1 MGGMFMASSRSL
13 LDDLIQKGLLTRP
26 ICHCNLAHP
35 LINIAVGSH
44 VNPRSAERTN
54 RRALAPVSSNDNST
68 RMNEPTEHRSIVIAG
83 SASNVGKSSVSMG
96 LMAALVER
104 NMVVQSFK
112 VGPDVVDPLFHA
124 AATGRPSINLDRWFS
139 TPESLKKVRLMI
151 LVMCPGAEPPARFAQ
166 LTLRDGPRSSLLF
179 ARSLGPLTAR
189 SRISVSSKGPRG
201 FLTTSASQF
210 WPRRQTCCRT
220 TPRSWQNG
228 SAFRSSWSWTDPG
241 LRTASERW
249 SEDIVPGIPRP
260 DRTFAAS
267 FSTTCGITAISP
279 SSKPSSTAPAPSG
292 AFHLPRALVTCRCRL
307 LPRINYVV

>member
-139 TPESLKKVRLMI
+139 TPESAEEGAFDDPRDVSRGGTACSVR
-151 LVMCPGAEPPARFAQ
+151 AAH
-166 LTLRDGPRSSLLF
+166 F
-179 ARSLGPLTAR
+179 ARRSPLVAALCSQSLGHLQR
-189 SRISVSSKGPRG
+189 GRG
-201 FLTTSASQF
+201 FLCHRRDHGAS
-210 WPRRQTCCRT
+210 
-220 TPRSWQNG
+220 
-228 SAFRSSWSWTDPG
+228 
-241 LRTASERW
+241 
-249 SEDIVPGIPRP
+249 
-260 DRTFAAS
+260 
-267 FSTTCGITAISP
+267 
-279 SSKPSSTAPAPSG
+279 
-292 AFHLPRALVTCRCRL
+292 
-307 LPRINYVV
+307 